1 MYGISEAL
9 ACSSLHPKHLTHNRL
24 DSGSS
29 HLLCASA
36 VTLLSNGKLNTLA
49 LWQTDPWLLLTN
61 DENVALTCGEL
72 VVKSILDV
80 DNSESTV
87 VTLTVSDDTD
97 TSHVATTSGHGDDT
111 SVEVDEVSDLAG
123 GEVDLD
129 GVVDADG
136 WVGVAD
142 TILRLAS

>member
-1 MYGISEAL
+1 
-9 ACSSLHPKHLTHNRL
+9 
-24 DSGSS
+24 
-29 HLLCASA
+29 
-36 VTLLSNGKLNTLA
+36 
-49 LWQTDPWLLLTN
+49 
-61 DENVALTCGEL
+61 
-72 VVKSILDV
+72 
-80 DNSESTV
+80 
-87 VTLTVSDDTD
+87 VSDDTD